1 MATLRERILS
11 PRPREAFW
19 ARRRQAGVSPG
30 TTLGFLT
37 TAPLGPVT
45 MSQLELVLSLIVG
58 SIAGGMAAYMFLR
71 YVRASKLHHLLW
83 GLGLALWAIS
93 SFGQAASLYLDGW
106 VEIVPV
112 YRLYYFAAIALVG
125 FLGAG
130 TLGLIWPKSRLYP
143 AFNVYIA
150 YFTTVLAV
158 AVALGPV
165 DLAALRTPVVGGEGL
180 AFSTLIFTLP
190 INVPG
195 GVFFIGGAA
204 YSIFR
209 TRKLFAVFITLGA
222 IMPALGGIIS
232 RLGVP
237 AFLPFTDFVGIS
249 FLSAGVYL
257 SVRVAR
263 PASQPE
269 GSAA

>member
-1 MATLRERILS
+1 
-11 PRPREAFW
+11 
-19 ARRRQAGVSPG
+19 
-30 TTLGFLT
+30 
-37 TAPLGPVT
+37 
-45 MSQLELVLSLIVG
+45 MSQLELILSLIVG
-58 SIAGGMAAYMFLR
+58 SIAGGMAVYMFSRYLR
-71 YVRASKLHHLLW
+71 SSKLHHLLW
-83 GLGLALWAIS
+83 GLGLALWAVS
-93 SFGQAASLYLDGW
+93 SFGQASSLYADGW
-106 VEIVPV
+106 IGIVPV

-130 TLGLIWPKSRLYP
+130 TLGLIWPKSRLLP
-143 AFNVYIA
+143 AFTMYIV

-180 AFSTLIFTLP
+180 AFSTLLFTLP

-204 YSIFR
+204 FSILK
-209 TRKLFAVFITLGA
+209 TRKLFAVLITLGA
-222 IMPALGGIIS
+222 IMPAVGGIIS

-257 SVRVAR
+257 SVRLPRAQSEAETA
-263 PASQPE
+263 PS
-269 GSAA
+269 

>member
-1 MATLRERILS
+1 
-11 PRPREAFW
+11 
-19 ARRRQAGVSPG
+19 
-30 TTLGFLT
+30 
-37 TAPLGPVT
+37 
-45 MSQLELVLSLIVG
+45 MSQLELILSLIVG
-58 SIAGGMAAYMFLR
+58 SIAGGMAAYMFFR
-71 YVRASKLHHLLW
+71 YARASKLHHLLW
-83 GLGLALWAIS
+83 GLGLALWSIS
-93 SFGQAASLYLDGW
+93 SFGQASSLYLDGW
-106 VEIVPV
+106 VGIVSV

-143 AFNVYIA
+143 AFTVYIM

-165 DLAALRTPVVGGEGL
+165 NLAALGTPVVGGEAL
-180 AFSTLIFTLP
+180 AFNTLPFTLP

-195 GVFFIGGAA
+195 GIFFIGGAA
-204 YSIFR
+204 FSIVK
-209 TRKLFAVFITLGA
+209 TRRLFAVLITLGA
-222 IMPALGGIIS
+222 IMPAVGGIIA

-257 SVRVAR
+257 SARVAR
-263 PASQPE
+263 PAPQAETTAS
-269 GSAA
+269 